1 MLESELNIL
10 CVQPAGPIILFVVLT
25 ACEMALLTIIH
36 FQLYG
41 KYSARYLR
49 PLVSVDTFIRMAPP
63 IFALQSRMLEPLS
76 DSSECLSNWR
86 HQRLT
91 EGRQATT
98 DASRSGGGLRA
109 YPPFWGTDP
118 VKRER
123 NSSNKFTDTDD
134 LL

>member
-41 KYSARYLR
+41 Y

-91 EGRQATT
+91 EGPQATT

-123 NSSNKFTDTDD
+123 NSGNKFTDTDD